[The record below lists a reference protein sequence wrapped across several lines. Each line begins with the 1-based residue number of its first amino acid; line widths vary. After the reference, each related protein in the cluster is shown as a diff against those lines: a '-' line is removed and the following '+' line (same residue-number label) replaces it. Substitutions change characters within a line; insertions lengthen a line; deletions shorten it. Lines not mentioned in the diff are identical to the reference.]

1 MEPPTSRTFGGVLR
15 EMALRFPNRPA
26 IAFERK
32 EMTFRELDARVDEV
46 AKGVLSLGVRR
57 GETVAVLAG
66 NRPEW
71 LVAAFAAARVGCVVV
86 PVNTWYKD
94 EEIAYTLRHS
104 EARVLFTV
112 DRLLNQDFCGM
123 LQRIAP
129 TVNQPTSGRIK
140 DAELP
145 ELRYVIELGKKRL
158 KASLSLDD
166 LIQRGASV
174 PQPTLDEYE
183 EAVQPTD
190 MVFILYTSGS
200 TASPKAVQL
209 HHASAIENDFQ
220 IGEKQHLNQEDRMWL
235 AVPLFYALAAVNAMP
250 AAWTHGACL
259 ILQEWF
265 DAGKALEII
274 ERERATVFYGLGNM
288 TRALLTHPDL
298 PHRDLSALEK
308 GLTGLSPEDKRL
320 AIEDL
325 GVTRCCSIYGSTESY
340 GNCALTD
347 ADDPLD
353 VKLHTQGYPLPGWE
367 FRIVD
372 PRDEYALDSGE
383 VGSLLIRGYVTTG
396 YFKDPEATRASFTD
410 DGFFR
415 TGDLAAVDEDGR
427 LRFHS
432 RLKEMIKVGGI
443 NVSPLEV
450 EHLIDAHPDVQ
461 QVHVVGVPDPVKGE
475 IVVAFVEPTKQG
487 LDPEGIRSFV
497 RERAAGF
504 KVPARVLF
512 REDSALPRVA
522 SGKVPKYKLREE
534 AIKELGLEER
544 V

>member
-57 GETVAVLAG
+57 GETIAVLAG

-129 TVNQPTSGRIK
+129 RVNQPTSGRIK

-145 ELRYVIELGKKRL
+145 ELRYVIELGKRRL

-209 HHASAIENDFQ
+209 HHAPAIENDFQ

-372 PRDEYALDSGE
+372 PRDEHALDSCE
-383 VGSLLIRGYVTTG
+383 VGSLLIRGYVTT
-396 YFKDPEATRASFTD
+396 
-410 DGFFR
+410 GFFR